1 MKMEI
6 KIISKRL
13 RIVLFNTI
21 FICFFFFNS
30 KAIIHPIIIGTD
42 FSSKQNL
49 CVGDTLRF
57 IGDSTNFGYYGV
69 IQGNVYNALQNSYD
83 NFSITSF
90 TNIATTYDHVLIVG
104 DSSYFYDGM
113 QPSLL
118 VGGLYFNCGSI
129 GLNVEKNSN
138 QIEIYPN
145 PTSSLLNIELSY
157 SSAYF
162 DNYRNVIVY
171 NTLGEIFLK
180 QKISS
185 QSFNLNVSEFE
196 SGIYFVTIT
205 DNNVVQFSEKF
216 IKE

>member
-1 MKMEI
+1 MK
-6 KIISKRL
+6 R
-13 RIVLFNTI
+13 FNDLQKKYRKKSGLSMQALAVRVKLS
-21 FICFFFFNS
+21 N
-30 KAIIHPIIIGTD
+30 AIIADYELG
-42 FSSKQNL
+42 K
-49 CVGDTLRF
+49 
-57 IGDSTNFGYYGV
+57 NFPSFKK
-69 IQGNVYNALQNSYD
+69 ALLISREL
-83 NFSITSF
+83 NF
-90 TNIATTYDHVLIVG
+90 DL
-104 DSSYFYDGM
+104 DK
-113 QPSLL
+113 LL
-118 VGGLYFNCGSI
+118 KKRYQ
-129 GLNVEKNSN
+129 KNSN